1 MIKKIF
7 KFILKIIIALIAFS
21 VLLTLAYR
29 WINPP
34 VTLTMLS
41 RTIKDGEPIKKD
53 WVPIEDISPYM
64 AQAAVA
70 AEDNLFL
77 IHNGFDV
84 EAIKRAISHNEKSRR
99 IRGGSTISQQTAK
112 NVFLTQ
118 SRTWVRKG
126 LEVYFTFIIEQLWP
140 KERIMEVY
148 LNVIEMGHGIY
159 GAEAASQAYFHKS
172 AKKLT
177 MRQAALI
184 TAIYPNPRKRNPANP
199 SGYVSSRATKI
210 EGLMY
215 KVGPVN
221 FDEEKELKEK
231 YKLERQKIKQQEK
244 KKLQQQNKR

>member
-1 MIKKIF
+1 MIKKVL
-7 KFILKIIIALIAFS
+7 KFILKIIIALISFS

-64 AQAAVA
+64 VQAAVA

-77 IHNGFDV
+77 VHNGFDV
-84 EAIKRAISHNEKSRR
+84 EAIKRAINHNEKSRR

-118 SRTWVRKG
+118 SRTWIRKG
-126 LEVYFTFIIEQLWP
+126 LEVYFTFLIEQLWP

-159 GAEAASQAYFHKS
+159 GAEVASQAYFHKS

-177 MRQAALI
+177 MRQSALI

-199 SGYVSSRATKI
+199 SGYVSGRASTI
-210 EGLMY
+210 ERLMY

-221 FDEEKELKEK
+221 FDDEKELKEK
-231 YKLERQKIKQQEK
+231 YRLQKQKEREREK
-244 KKLQQQNKR
+244 KRKARASK

>member
-1 MIKKIF
+1 MIKKF
-7 KFILKIIIALIAFS
+7 LKQVLRIIISLIVLS
-21 VLLTLAYR
+21 VLLPLAYR

-34 VTLTMLS
+34 ITLTMLS
-41 RTIKDGEPIKKD
+41 RTIKDGEPIKKH

-64 AQAAVA
+64 VQAAVA

-77 IHNGFDV
+77 VHNGFDV
-84 EAIKRAISHNEKSRR
+84 EAIKRAINHNEKSRR

-159 GAEAASQAYFHKS
+159 GAEAASQVYFHKS
-172 AKKLT
+172 AKNLT

-199 SGYVSSRATKI
+199 SGYVSSRATRI

-221 FDEEKELKEK
+221 FDKEKELKEK
-231 YKLERQKIKQQEK
+231 YKLQKQKIRQQEK
-244 KKLQQQNKR
+244 KRKSRTTK

>member
-1 MIKKIF
+1 MIKKVL
-7 KFILKIIIALIAFS
+7 KFILKIIIALISFS

-64 AQAAVA
+64 VQAAVA

-77 IHNGFDV
+77 VHNGFDV
-84 EAIKRAISHNEKSRR
+84 EAIKRAINHNEKSRR

-126 LEVYFTFIIEQLWP
+126 LEVYYTFLIEQLWP

-184 TAIYPNPRKRNPANP
+184 TAIYPNPRKRDPANP
-199 SGYVSSRATKI
+199 SSYVSGRASTI
-210 EGLMY
+210 EAIMY
-215 KVGPVN
+215 RVGPVN
-221 FDEEKELKEK
+221 FDDEKELKEK
-231 YKLERQKIKQQEK
+231 YRLQKQKEREREK
-244 KKLQQQNKR
+244 KRKARASK

>member
-1 MIKKIF
+1 MIKRVL

-34 VTLTMLS
+34 VTLTMIS

-64 AQAAVA
+64 VQAAVA

-77 IHNGFDV
+77 IHNGFDL

-126 LEVYFTFIIEQLWP
+126 LEVYFTFLIEQLWP

-172 AKKLT
+172 AKKLS
-177 MRQAALI
+177 MRQSALI

-199 SGYVSSRATKI
+199 SGYVSGRASRI

-221 FDEEKELKEK
+221 FDDEKELKEK
-231 YKLERQKIKQQEK
+231 YRLQKQKEREREK
-244 KKLQQQNKR
+244 KRKARAAK